1 MAQKIQVSVDV
12 LLFSNFDLFLK
23 SYRFWVL
30 ILHSKIDIKGKKH
43 LKKESDI
50 SRSKIGGLV
59 EYGS

>member
-1 MAQKIQVSVDV
+1 MAHKIQISVDV
-12 LLFSNFDLFLK
+12 LLVLNFDLFLK

-30 ILHSKIDIKGKKH
+30 ILHSKIDKGKKH
-43 LKKESDI
+43 FKKRESDI